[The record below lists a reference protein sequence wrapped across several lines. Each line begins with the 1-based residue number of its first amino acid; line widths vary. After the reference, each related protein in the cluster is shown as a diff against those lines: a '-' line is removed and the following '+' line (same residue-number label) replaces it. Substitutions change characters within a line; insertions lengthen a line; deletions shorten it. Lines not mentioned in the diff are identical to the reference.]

1 MEAMMKRTTFC
12 KDTHP
17 GVEVTQLPN
26 KTIVLPFDE
35 ATYPDMLNDNP
46 TYKAYLQ
53 SWIDDHPEL
62 FPETIGEG
70 WSLNGFTRESAK
82 QGIRQR
88 RIITT
93 ADQEVWHIR
102 PAFVMPYMTC
112 ETATAEQI
120 LFLRKWA
127 PVWALA
133 HAFHTDVMFIH
144 RLTLQIGR
152 YNLVGTTVKQ
162 PEAVPKDV
170 GADEKHATI
179 SGETVYAATTVA
191 ENCFLGGSISPGVGE
206 ADLTEAYR
214 QFQREAQQVQ
224 PEYQPDT
231 VNTDGWQATMN
242 AWRRLFP
249 SICVIQCFLHAVLRI
264 RQAATTA
271 TMAWYRTIIE
281 RVWDAYAATTKRQ
294 FSQRLRRLHEWGK
307 TLHESA
313 LKTAL
318 LKLCQKKA
326 GFLPAYDFPTC
337 LRTSNMVDRLMR
349 GMDRYLF
356 AHQGFHGTLVS
367 AEYGIRSYCLL
378 TNFRPFMYNPTA
390 GDTPR
395 NCESPFT
402 RLNEFT
408 YHECWLQN
416 LLIATSG
423 QAVYKFRCKKVG

>member
-1 MEAMMKRTTFC
+1 MKRTTFC

-17 GVEVTQLPN
+17 GVEVIEMPN
-26 KTIVLPFDE
+26 KTIVLPFDV
-35 ATYPDMLNDNP
+35 ATYPEMLDDKP
-46 TYKAYLQ
+46 TYKAYVQ

-62 FPETIGEG
+62 FPEMIGDG

-88 RIITT
+88 RIITK
-93 ADQEVWHIR
+93 ADGEVWHIR

-112 ETATAEQI
+112 ETATADQI
-120 LFLRKWA
+120 LFLRKWV

-133 HAFHTDVMFIH
+133 HAFHTDAMFIH
-144 RLTLQIGR
+144 RLTLQMGR
-152 YNLVGTTVKQ
+152 YNIVGTTVKP
-162 PEAVPKDV
+162 PEAVPKDL
-170 GADEKHATI
+170 GADEKHTTI

-191 ENCFLGGSISPGVGE
+191 ENCFLGASLSPGAGE
-206 ADLTEAYR
+206 ADLTDAYR

-224 PEYQPDT
+224 PAYQPDT

-242 AWRRLFP
+242 AWRTLFP

-264 RQAATTA
+264 RNAATTA

-294 FSQRLRRLHEWGK
+294 FSQRLRRLHEWGT
-307 TLHESA
+307 TLHEGA

-326 GFLPAYDFPTC
+326 EFLPAYDFPTC

-408 YHECWLQN
+408 YHESWLQN

-423 QAVYKFRCKKVG
+423 QAIYQFRYKQVG

>member
-1 MEAMMKRTTFC
+1 METTMKRTTFC

-17 GVEVTQLPN
+17 GLEVIEVSN

-35 ATYPDMLNDNP
+35 ATYPDLLTDKP
-46 TYKAYLQ
+46 AYKAYVQ
-53 SWIDDHPEL
+53 NWIDAHPEL
-62 FPETIGEG
+62 FPDTIKEG
-70 WSLNGFTRESAK
+70 WSLYGLTRESAK
-82 QGIRQR
+82 QGICLR
-88 RIITT
+88 RIVTT
-93 ADQEVWHIR
+93 ADQEVWQIR
-102 PAFVMPYMTC
+102 PAFVMPFMTC
-112 ETATAEQI
+112 DTATAEQI
-120 LFLRKWA
+120 LFLRKWV

-144 RLTLQIGR
+144 RVTLQMGR
-152 YNLVGTTVKQ
+152 YNIVGTTVKQ
-162 PEAVPKDV
+162 AEAIPQNV
-170 GADEKHATI
+170 GADEKHTVL
-179 SGETVYAATTVA
+179 SGEKVYAATTVGDD
-191 ENCFLGGSISPGVGE
+191 CFLGASISPGAGE
-206 ADLTEAYR
+206 ADLTDAYG

-224 PEYQPDT
+224 PTYQPET
-231 VNTDGWQATMN
+231 VNTDGWKATTN
-242 AWRRLFP
+242 AWRALFP

-264 RQAATTA
+264 RNAATTA
-271 TMAWYRTIIE
+271 TMAWYERIVE
-281 RVWDAYAATTKRQ
+281 RVWEAYGATSKRQ
-294 FSQRLRRLHEWGK
+294 FSQRLRRLREWGK
-307 TLHESA
+307 SLHESA

-318 LKLCQKKA
+318 LKLCRDRE
-326 GFLPAYDFPTC
+326 GFAAAYDFPSC

-356 AHQGFHGTLVS
+356 AHQGFHGTIVS

-408 YHECWLQN
+408 YHESWLQN

-423 QAVYKFRCKKVG
+423 QAIYRFQHKKIG